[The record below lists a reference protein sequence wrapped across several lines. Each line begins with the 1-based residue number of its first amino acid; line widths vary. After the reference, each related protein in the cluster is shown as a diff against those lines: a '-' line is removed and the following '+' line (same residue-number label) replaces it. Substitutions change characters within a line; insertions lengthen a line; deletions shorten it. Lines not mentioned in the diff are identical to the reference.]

1 MSDRCPECGV
11 FTQYIE
17 GAPLCVRCAE
27 YHRKDR
33 HIKLLQDA
41 LLKSGDMHKDE
52 IERLRARVEKLEG
65 QLEAE
70 EMQSDMFV
78 RRGDAYHER
87 LMAVVAVAN
96 ERDWADPVIRAF
108 CQRIMT
114 AAGFE
119 RCECGGSGELLVNT
133 IESYQEPVRNPCP
146 CVASGTTGWREA

>member
-52 IERLRARVEKLEG
+52 IERSLAKVKELEE
-65 QLEAE
+65 LAE
-70 EMQSDMFV
+70 WKKEQD
-78 RRGDAYHER
+78 ER
-87 LMAVVAVAN
+87 
-96 ERDWADPVIRAF
+96 
-108 CQRIMT
+108 
-114 AAGFE
+114 
-119 RCECGGSGELLVNT
+119 
-133 IESYQEPVRNPCP
+133 EPR
-146 CVASGTTGWREA
+146 